1 MLKLV
6 NKTTST
12 LQVARFATS
21 ASALKSTTELRNF
34 KATNEP
40 ILDYR
45 RDSAERNKLSEHL
58 LSVLKARSS
67 NLNDPLFDVPIV
79 IGDKEIRNK
88 NVQYQLVPFEKNLK
102 LARFYHADKQVL
114 ADAIENCLEARNAW
128 ESMSVESRAQ
138 IFLRAADVIA
148 NEKRHE
154 LLAATMLGQG
164 KTIYQAEIDS
174 SCELIDFLRFNVQF
188 MFEALK
194 YKPADVGNHTR
205 NNMHL
210 RGLEGFVAAV
220 APFNFTAIAGNL
232 CSLPA
237 LMGNVV
243 VFKPSDTAVYSA
255 YVFYKIL
262 RECGLPPG
270 VINFVPANG
279 PDFGEQITQ
288 SPQLAGINFTG
299 SVPTFRWLWSKVGEN
314 LNTFNTFP
322 RLSGG

>member
-6 NKTTST
+6 KKTSMA
-12 LQVARFATS
+12 LQAARFATS
-21 ASALKSTTELRNF
+21 TSALSGGDLRNF

-40 ILDYR
+40 ILDYK
-45 RDSAERNKLSEHL
+45 RDSAERKRLSEHL
-58 LSVLKARSS
+58 VNVLKARGS
-67 NLNDPLFDVPIV
+67 NLDDALFDVPIV
-79 IGDKEIRNK
+79 IGDKEIRTN
-88 NVQYQLVPFEKNLK
+88 NVQYQLIPFDKNVK
-102 LARFYHADKQVL
+102 LARFYHADKRVL
-114 ADAIENCLEARNAW
+114 AEATENCLEARNTW
-128 ESMSVESRAQ
+128 ESMSATSRAQ
-138 IFLRAADVIA
+138 IFLRAADVLA
-148 NEKRHE
+148 KEKRHE

-164 KTIYQAEIDS
+164 KTIFQAEIDS

-194 YKPADVGNHTR
+194 YKPADVGEHTR

-243 VFKPSDTAVYSA
+243 VVKPSDTPVYSA
-255 YVFYKIL
+255 SVFYKSL
-262 RECGLPPG
+262 GACGLPPG

-279 PDFGEQITQ
+279 PDFGEQITS
-288 SPQLAGINFTG
+288 SPHLAGINFTG
-299 SVPTFRWLWSKVGEN
+299 SVPTFRWLWSRVGQN